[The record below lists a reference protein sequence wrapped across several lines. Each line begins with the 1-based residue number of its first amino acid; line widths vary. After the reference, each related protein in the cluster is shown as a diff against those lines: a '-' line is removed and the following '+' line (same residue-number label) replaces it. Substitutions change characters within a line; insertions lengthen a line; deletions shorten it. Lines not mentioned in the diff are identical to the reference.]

1 MFGALFRMEFPL
13 GPGGIMAVPK
23 PRTAPKAP
31 DLQQLNRDKHS
42 SD

>member
-13 GPGGIMAVPK
+13 SGDGKIHLAP

-31 DLQQLNRDKHS
+31 DLTQLNQDKHAA
-42 SD
+42 D